1 MRHNVQ
7 SNTPWYLEGLDPETR
22 DAAREA
28 ARRAGMGLD
37 EWLQATISDRAAR
50 AFAERGYAERAY
62 PDRGHYERA
71 TKPARDE
78 YDAAPTVRRKASAQR
93 PAPTQPR
100 KNSLY
105 DELDAIAGRIAR
117 ATRGQVASAP
127 EAGRFA
133 DAASRPIAEIRHRFD
148 HRCCYGPRPR
158 SEPAKARR
166 RRRKPSTRWC
176 AGSSVRKSAMNES
189 NRSLSDTAR
198 MALERQDHTANV
210 LGEALAMMTK
220 RLDEIEGKV
229 SEGHQPAM
237 NAALQAV
244 AKVEAQL
251 EKLSREK
258 LSRDGG
264 RFAGAGHRGGETT
277 GSGPAGGNRE
287 RAAQF

>member
-1 MRHNVQ
+1 MVAAGALIGGTVRGAAPDPGFPKTPRQ
-7 SNTPWYLEGLDPETR
+7 SRER
-22 DAAREA
+22 SDAAQRPEQYPPGTSKVSIPKPVMRP
-28 ARRAGMGLD
+28 ARLRGAPGWVSTNGSRRRF
-37 EWLQATISDRAAR
+37 SDRAAR

-71 TKPARDE
+71 TPARDE

-127 EAGRFA
+127 EAGA
-133 DAASRPIAEIRHRFD
+133 SPTPPHAPSQKSGIDSIIAAVTAETEKRTRE
-148 HRCCYGPRPR
+148 
-158 SEPAKARR
+158 STAKTTEALD
-166 RRRKPSTRWC
+166 SVVRWIE
-176 AGSSVRKSAMNES
+176 RTEERMNES

-244 AKVEAQL
+244 AKGRGSTRKAQ
-251 EKLSREK
+251 
-258 LSRDGG
+258 
-264 RFAGAGHRGGETT
+264 
-277 GSGPAGGNRE
+277 P
-287 RAAQF
+287 